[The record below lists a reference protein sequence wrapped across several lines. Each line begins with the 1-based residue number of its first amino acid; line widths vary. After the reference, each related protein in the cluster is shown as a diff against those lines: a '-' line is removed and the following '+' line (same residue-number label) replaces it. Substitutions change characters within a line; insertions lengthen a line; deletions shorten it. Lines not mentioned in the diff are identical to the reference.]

1 MMINK
6 IALKVNPSTSQHKC
20 WGLPFDKL
28 KALSTAEGL
37 RVDPER
43 RFFTPPSKAG
53 LGAVEWVNPAL
64 ERALHR
70 ISIEIWLKI
79 IYVDIII

>member
-1 MMINK
+1 MFLNYNEIDL
-6 IALKVNPSTSQHKC
+6 IVNPSTPHHKC

-43 RFFTPPSKAG
+43 CFFVPPLRAG
-53 LGAVEWVNPAL
+53 LGAAERVNPVW
-64 ERALHR
+64 
-70 ISIEIWLKI
+70 ISQPSQLKCI
-79 IYVDIII
+79 AV

>member
-1 MMINK
+1 MMIIK
-6 IALKVNPSTSQHKC
+6 IALK
-20 WGLPFDKL
+20 
-28 KALSTAEGL
+28 
-37 RVDPER
+37 
-43 RFFTPPSKAG
+43 
-53 LGAVEWVNPAL
+53 VNPAL